1 MIERIPPLIPVG
13 KKLLNLAAAATLA
26 LSLAACAQSG
36 QSSTSSESAD
46 SSETAAATT
55 ESTSS
60 ESTAATT
67 SESGALN
74 VVATT
79 GYLGDAVR
87 QIAPDADVTVL
98 VGPGGDPHT
107 QELTTQDTEKLN
119 SADVVVWTSH
129 DMEHKMRDQL
139 DKLGEKQVAA
149 AEAIPE
155 TDLLPWEEDGK
166 VEGFDPHVW
175 NSPDN
180 WKIVVD
186 ATAKKLGEI
195 DTANA
200 STYEANAKA
209 YNEKI
214 DMAKEEAGKVLEAIP
229 AERRILITGH
239 DAFNYFG
246 KTYNIE
252 IHATDFVSSESEI
265 SAADLDELAGL
276 IAEKKIPVIFQDN
289 LKNPDAINHLKEAVR
304 AKGGEVEVSDKEL
317 FADSLGE
324 ESPLNTY
331 LGVFE
336 YNAKTIA
343 DALGQS

>member
-1 MIERIPPLIPVG
+1 MDCVS
-13 KKLLNLAAAATLA
+13 KKLLNLSAAMMLA
-26 LSLAACAQSG
+26 LGLAACAPSG
-36 QSSTSSESAD
+36 QNGGGASESGAP
-46 SSETAAATT
+46 AA
-55 ESTSS
+55 S
-60 ESTAATT
+60 ESTAAGEAG
-67 SESGALN
+67 SEAAKDDSTAKDGALN

-79 GYLGDAVR
+79 GYLGDAVKN
-87 QIAPDADVTVL
+87 IAPDAEVTVL

-107 QELTTQDTEKLN
+107 QELTTQDTQKLN
-119 SADVVVWTSH
+119 DADVVVWTSH
-129 DMEHKMRDQL
+129 DMEHKMMDQL
-139 DKLGEKQVAA
+139 DKLGDKQVPA

-155 TDLLPWEEDGK
+155 DKLLPWEEDGK
-166 VEGFDPHVW
+166 VSGHDPHVW

-180 WKIVVD
+180 WKYVVD

-195 DTANA
+195 DKANA
-200 STYEANAKA
+200 DKYTENAKA

-214 DMAKEEAGKVLEAIP
+214 DKAKEDAAKVLEAIP
-229 AERRILITGH
+229 ADRRILITGH

-246 KTYNIE
+246 KTFNLE

-265 SAADLDELAGL
+265 SAADLDKLATL
-276 IAEKKIPVIFQDN
+276 VAEKKIPVIFQDN
-289 LKNPDAINHLKEAVR
+289 LQNPEAINHIKEAVK

-324 ESPLNTY
+324 EAPLDTY

-343 DALGQS
+343 DALGKK